1 MFITKKHLPRRA
13 VLKAAGVSLALPF
26 LDAMVPAGTALAQTA
41 AVPRL
46 RTGFFYIPH
55 GAIMGNTSHGPSLD
69 KWTPSGSGATFK
81 LSPIL
86 ASLEPYKKY
95 VSSFGNLQNAA
106 TAGSVHSFTPAT
118 WLSATRPDTGAP
130 RAHMATTL
138 DQVIAKII
146 GQETPLPSLEVAAET
161 TVQSAAGGG
170 GYYSTLSFRD
180 AESPLPMEPNPRKVF
195 LQLFGEGDTPQERA
209 TINTRTS
216 SLLDL
221 ILEGTKSLKGNLGNG
236 DRAALDG
243 YLESVREV
251 ERRTQKAGAKDLSA
265 LTIPEAPVGEQDAFA
280 EQVKLM
286 FDLVALAYQADL
298 TRVASYI
305 MAAEGTN
312 RTVQPHRYSG
322 FLPSRLTPRQRSDE
336 NRKAG
341 QDPDVAPRAVCGL
354 RQEDGGD
361 ARRSGIAA
369 RSLDLHV
376 RIEHE
381 QQRPT
386 RQLPGAEHR
395 GWRRQRQDEARWP
408 AYRAAGAH
416 ADRESPP
423 DAASEGRC
431 RTRRVRRQH
440 GHDRGG
446 LRVMAV
452 SLNRRDVLKGALGVF
467 ATWTSSR
474 VLSAQQAFGG
484 VRRLTDQMT
493 VVDGGGSNVLAFF
506 TGEGFVLV
514 DGGAPKSFEKVMAS
528 LDANAKVNT
537 LFNTHHHVD
546 QTGNNEM
553 FSAGTK
559 IVAHKRT
566 LEWMSAD
573 HWIQADD
580 RYEKARPKVARP
592 TETFLASGSLNT
604 GRRADRLRVPA
615 SGPYERRYLC
625 PLQECKRSGGGRR
638 GIAAARSRA
647 RLPDRSVDRRARGCD
662 GCPPDAR
669 E

>member
-1 MFITKKHLPRRA
+1 MFITKKHVPRRA

-55 GAIMGNTSHGPSLD
+55 GAIMGNTSHGSSLD

-138 DQVIAKII
+138 DQVIAKIV

-209 TINTRTS
+209 TINIRTS

-221 ILEGTKSLKGNLGNG
+221 ILEGAKSLKGKLGNG
-236 DRAALDG
+236 DRATLDG

-312 RTVQPHRYSG
+312 RTYNHIGIPDSFHPVSHHAND
-322 FLPSRLTPRQRSDE
+322 LT
-336 NRKAG
+336 
-341 QDPDVAPRAVCGL
+341 
-354 RQEDGGD
+354 
-361 ARRSGIAA
+361 
-369 RSLDLHV
+369 
-376 RIEHE
+376 RIEKLAKIQTWHLE
-381 QQRPT
+381 QFAGFVKKMAETPDGQGSLLDHSIFMYGSNMSNSDRHDNYPEPNIVVGGGNGKM
-386 RQLPGAEHR
+386 RLGGQHIVLPE
-395 GWRRQRQDEARWP
+395 
-408 AYRAAGAH
+408 
-416 ADRESPP
+416 
-423 DAASEGRC
+423 
-431 RTRRVRRQH
+431 RTPIANLHLTLLQKV
-440 GHDRGG
+440 G
-446 LRVMAV
+446 VE
-452 SLNRRDVLKGALGVF
+452 RD
-467 ATWTSSR
+467 
-474 VLSAQQAFGG
+474 AFG
-484 VRRLTDQMT
+484 D
-493 VVDGGGSNVLAFF
+493 S
-506 TGEGFVLV
+506 TG
-514 DGGAPKSFEKVMAS
+514 
-528 LDANAKVNT
+528 T
-537 LFNTHHHVD
+537 
-546 QTGNNEM
+546 
-553 FSAGTK
+553 
-559 IVAHKRT
+559 
-566 LEWMSAD
+566 
-573 HWIQADD
+573 
-580 RYEKARPKVARP
+580 
-592 TETFLASGSLNT
+592 
-604 GRRADRLRVPA
+604 
-615 SGPYERRYLC
+615 
-625 PLQECKRSGGGRR
+625 
-638 GIAAARSRA
+638 IAE
-647 RLPDRSVDRRARGCD
+647 V
-662 GCPPDAR
+662 
-669 E
+669 